1 MDANA
6 NRPFVMTCDEVKTPV
21 EDTEAVHPNTQEAR
35 GDDAGEGEPTPTADE
50 YGKMPPPEPPAR
62 KHGDKLVRI
71 RRTFK
76 VVPEKVKEA
85 KNDEKVDSI
94 AKDEAD
100 VFYCKNITMCK
111 RNGKPFCGKG
121 DKCFTKNGVSHGFE
135 DFAMDEAVAMDAKKV
150 ATSFAD
156 CKAKNPMR
164 CPYHG
169 AAAMSDAFGKI
180 LAKHGLGDMKFS
192 IEPVPLTDDDTTYHL
207 EFDCPAELADTV
219 GHDVLKE
226 FGKLPAIDLDPDDD
240 ESGAISEK
248 SKTGWVSDFQT
259 DFFDKECAEPS
270 VDACPPD
277 VEKAA
282 IEEATGEKTIGD
294 PDEDVKKDE
303 PPKKDANQPSETEQ
317 PKDEGGEKT
326 NEQPPQKKNEK
337 KPDDDGPYALPEWLE
352 KYGENLLKD
361 YDLPNTKENMDALEK
376 IHEKLLNDGDIY
388 YDGTNFLYKNNK
400 QGMAK
405 YDAAMKE
412 LAASQQSKTSESKKP
427 ITPEEAEPAPLDKD
441 EGLKS
446 SEKAKNKTAELQQE
460 FGTLESPTP
469 KHIQKMAELE
479 TLADQIAAAEDFLS
493 ETEGIAKKM
502 EDAAAKNPL
511 MAPLAQMAKT
521 NLTNAKTAL
530 GDAQVKFS
538 DAVNDVKD
546 MNAAAKKEAAKKAIA
561 YGKEQLGEMI
571 EMFAN
576 YLEKNGHNGE
586 ESADE
591 FISKEAL
598 KVTANATTVDSDAM
612 EAAAAESGFE
622 AAKNRAVN
630 AFKGVED
637 AVQHWNDAVK
647 KGKTTMDKKTAGS
660 HMDSINSAFVT
671 LMSSCAKVIAKTQV
685 AKEAYEAAVK
695 AKKDAAAKAQKAAA
709 AKAAPKSKKE
719 QTAAMIEKM
728 KKQLES
734 MGNDFNKTV
743 MEKKLKFFQQMYDKM
758 A

>member
-50 YGKMPPPEPPAR
+50 YGKMPPPEPPVR

-94 AKDEAD
+94 AK
-100 VFYCKNITMCK
+100 
-111 RNGKPFCGKG
+111 
-121 DKCFTKNGVSHGFE
+121 
-135 DFAMDEAVAMDAKKV
+135 DEAVAMDAKKV

-240 ESGAISEK
+240 KSGAISEK

-259 DFFDKECAEPS
+259 DFFDKSCSEPS

-277 VEKAA
+277 VEKEA

-303 PPKKDANQPSETEQ
+303 PPKKDNNGGGPGEENPPTE
-317 PKDEGGEKT
+317 EE
-326 NEQPPQKKNEK
+326 QKKTEPTSKEPNAFNE
-337 KPDDDGPYALPEWLE
+337 W
-352 KYGENLLKD
+352 LLKD
-361 YDLPNTKENMDALEK
+361 VEGKLNAYGIPNTQENKKALENVLD
-376 IHEKLLNDGDIY
+376 KLLKDGDILFNSE
-388 YDGTNFLYKNNK
+388 GNPEHGKNGQKGFLKLDK
-400 QGMAK
+400 
-405 YDAAMKE
+405 AMKE
-412 LAASQQSKTSESKKP
+412 LAASQQQPKPAESKKP
-427 ITPEEAEPAPLDKD
+427 ISPEEAEPAPLDKD

-446 SEKAKNKTAELQQE
+446 SEKAKNKVAELQQE
-460 FGTLESPTP
+460 FGTFESPTP
-469 KHIQKMAELE
+469 EHIQKMAELE
-479 TLADQIAAAEDFLS
+479 TLADQIAAAEDFVE
-493 ETEGIAKKM
+493 ETKQVLLKM
-502 EDAAAKNPL
+502 NKAVASNPI
-511 MAPLAQMAKT
+511 MAPLAQMANT
-521 NLTNAKTAL
+521 NLTNAQTAL
-530 GDAQVKFS
+530 GEAQVKFS
-538 DAVNDVKD
+538 DAVNDAKD
-546 MNAAAKKEAAKKAIA
+546 MNKAAKKDAVEKAIA
-561 YGKEQLGEMI
+561 YGKEQLSEMI

-576 YLEKNGHNGE
+576 YLEKNGHSGE

-591 FISKEAL
+591 FLAIESKKAFGD
-598 KVTANATTVDSDAM
+598 VVDKDVYDQI
-612 EAAAAESGFE
+612 EGETGWNT
-622 AAKNRAVN
+622 AKNRAVN

-660 HMDSINSAFVT
+660 HMDAINSAFVT
-671 LMSSCAKVIAKTQV
+671 LMSSCAKVISKTQT
-685 AKEAYEAAVK
+685 AKEAYDAAVK
-695 AKKDAAAKAQKAAA
+695 AKADAAAKAQKAAA
-709 AKAAPKSKKE
+709 AKPTISKKE
-719 QTAAMIEKM
+719 KATQILAKM
-728 KKQLES
+728 KKQLDGVSDE
-734 MGNDFNKTV
+734 F
-743 MEKKLKFFQQMYDKM
+743 EKKVLEKQIKLYQKKLDKM

>member
-6 NRPFVMTCDEVKTPV
+6 NCPFVMTCDEVKTPV
-21 EDTEAVHPNTQEAR
+21 EDTEAVHPNTQEVR

-50 YGKMPPPEPPAR
+50 YGKMPPPEPPVR

-94 AKDEAD
+94 AKDEA
-100 VFYCKNITMCK
+100 
-111 RNGKPFCGKG
+111 
-121 DKCFTKNGVSHGFE
+121 
-135 DFAMDEAVAMDAKKV
+135 VAMDAKKV

-169 AAAMSDAFGKI
+169 TAAMTDAFGKI

-192 IEPVPLTDDDTTYHL
+192 IEPVPLADDDTTYHL

-240 ESGAISEK
+240 KSGAISEK

-259 DFFDKECAEPS
+259 DFFDKSCSEPS

-277 VEKAA
+277 VEKEA

-294 PDEDVKKDE
+294 PDEDVKKEE

-326 NEQPPQKKNEK
+326 IGEPDE
-337 KPDDDGPYALPEWLE
+337 DDDGEGESDPSKIKEGFTDWWELANGKGSKIFKN
-352 KYGENLLKD
+352 KYGLE
-361 YDLPNTKENMDALEK
+361 DLSDEDSDALENDLTDYFVK
-376 IHEKLLNDGDIY
+376 SGSLDYDDEGDPIFKDEESLNQIIDE
-388 YDGTNFLYKNNK
+388 YKK
-400 QGMAK
+400 KVA
-405 YDAAMKE
+405 E
-412 LAASQQSKTSESKKP
+412 QQSKKP
-427 ITPEEAEPAPLDKD
+427 ISPEEAEPAPLDKD

-446 SEKAKNKTAELQQE
+446 SEKAKNKVAELQQE
-460 FGTLESPTP
+460 FGTFESPTP
-469 KHIQKMAELE
+469 EHIQKMAELE

-511 MAPLAQMAKT
+511 MAPLAQMANT
-521 NLTNAKTAL
+521 NLTNAQTAL

-538 DAVNDVKD
+538 DAVNDAKD
-546 MNAAAKKEAAKKAIA
+546 MNKAAKKDAAEKAIA
-561 YGKEQLGEMI
+561 YGKEQLSEMI

-576 YLEKNGHNGE
+576 YLEKNGHSGE
-586 ESADE
+586 ESAYE
-591 FISKEAL
+591 FISKESL
-598 KVTANATTVDSDAM
+598 KVGPNDSSADLEAMDAAAM
-612 EAAAAESGFE
+612 ESGWE

-637 AVQHWNDAVK
+637 AVQHWNDALK
-647 KGKTTMDKKTAGS
+647 KGKTTMDKKTATS
-660 HMDSINSAFVT
+660 HMEAINNAFVT

-685 AKEAYEAAVK
+685 AKEVYDAAVK

-709 AKAAPKSKKE
+709 AKPTISKKE
-719 QTAAMIEKM
+719 KATQILAKM
-728 KKQLES
+728 KKQLDGVSDE
-734 MGNDFNKTV
+734 F
-743 MEKKLKFFQQMYDKM
+743 EKKVLEKQIKLYQKKLDKM

>member
-50 YGKMPPPEPPAR
+50 YGKMPPPEPPVR

-71 RRTFK
+71 HREFK
-76 VVPEKVKEA
+76 VIPEKVEDRQTDA
-85 KNDEKVDSI
+85 L
-94 AKDEAD
+94 AKDEA
-100 VFYCKNITMCK
+100 I
-111 RNGKPFCGKG
+111 
-121 DKCFTKNGVSHGFE
+121 
-135 DFAMDEAVAMDAKKV
+135 AMDAKKV
-150 ATSFAD
+150 ATDFKD

-192 IEPVPLTDDDTTYHL
+192 IEPSPQADDDTTYRL
-207 EFDCPAELADTV
+207 DFDCPAELVDTV

-226 FGKLPAIDLDPDDD
+226 FGSLKGIDLDPDDD
-240 ESGAISEK
+240 SSGAIVDKTK
-248 SKTGWVSDFQT
+248 SGLESYFMT

-294 PDEDVKKDE
+294 PDEDAKNDE
-303 PPKKDANQPSETEQ
+303 PPKSEEEGG
-317 PKDEGGEKT
+317 KKGNEGGENEPPKKEANKPT
-326 NEQPPQKKNEK
+326 GKEKKNKGGLLDPVSQADLNDWIEKWGNAQLQHYGIEETPDNLKALADITAKEIADGKAAFIDAKNSEGKALKFHDWKDDSAWKEKVKALKPAGGEQP
-337 KPDDDGPYALPEWLE
+337 
-352 KYGENLLKD
+352 
-361 YDLPNTKENMDALEK
+361 
-376 IHEKLLNDGDIY
+376 
-388 YDGTNFLYKNNK
+388 
-400 QGMAK
+400 
-405 YDAAMKE
+405 
-412 LAASQQSKTSESKKP
+412 KKP

-460 FGTLESPTP
+460 FGTFESPTP
-469 KHIQKMAELE
+469 EHIQKMAELE

-521 NLTNAKTAL
+521 NLTNAQTAL

-546 MNAAAKKEAAKKAIA
+546 MNKAAKTEAAKKAIA

-571 EMFAN
+571 GMFAN
-576 YLEKNGHNGE
+576 YLEKNGHKGDE
-586 ESADE
+586 TADE
-591 FISKEAL
+591 FLAIESKKAFGD
-598 KVTANATTVDSDAM
+598 VVDKDVYDQI
-612 EAAAAESGFE
+612 EGETGWNT
-622 AAKNRAVN
+622 AKNRAVN

-671 LMSSCAKVIAKTQV
+671 LMSSCAKVISKTQT
-685 AKEAYEAAVK
+685 AKEAYDAAVK
-695 AKKDAAAKAQKAAA
+695 AKADAAAKAEKTA
-709 AKAAPKSKKE
+709 AKAKQSAPKSKKE

>member
-21 EDTEAVHPNTQEAR
+21 EDTEVVHPNTQEAR

-94 AKDEAD
+94 AK
-100 VFYCKNITMCK
+100 
-111 RNGKPFCGKG
+111 
-121 DKCFTKNGVSHGFE
+121 
-135 DFAMDEAVAMDAKKV
+135 DEAVAMDAKKV

-207 EFDCPAELADTV
+207 EFDCPAELVDTV

-226 FGKLPAIDLDPDDD
+226 FGKLPAIDLDPDNDD
-240 ESGAISEK
+240 SGAISEK
-248 SKTGWVSDFQT
+248 SKTVWVSDFQT

-282 IEEATGEKTIGD
+282 IDEATGEKTIGD
-294 PDEDVKKDE
+294 PDED
-303 PPKKDANQPSETEQ
+303 
-317 PKDEGGEKT
+317 
-326 NEQPPQKKNEK
+326 
-337 KPDDDGPYALPEWLE
+337 DDGEGESDPSKIKEGFTDWWELANGKGSKIFKN
-352 KYGENLLKD
+352 KYGLE
-361 YDLPNTKENMDALEK
+361 DLSDEDSDALENDLTDYFVK
-376 IHEKLLNDGDIY
+376 SGSLDYDDEGDPIFKDEESLNQIIDE
-388 YDGTNFLYKNNK
+388 YKK
-400 QGMAK
+400 KVA
-405 YDAAMKE
+405 E
-412 LAASQQSKTSESKKP
+412 QQPKKP

-460 FGTLESPTP
+460 FGTFESPTP
-469 KHIQKMAELE
+469 EHIQKMAELE

-521 NLTNAKTAL
+521 NLTNAQTAL

-561 YGKEQLGEMI
+561 YGKAQLGEMI

-586 ESADE
+586 ETADE
-591 FISKEAL
+591 FLAIESKKAFGD
-598 KVTANATTVDSDAM
+598 VVDKDVYDQI
-612 EAAAAESGFE
+612 EGETGWNT
-622 AAKNRAVN
+622 AKNRAVN

-647 KGKTTMDKKTAGS
+647 KGKTTMNKKTAGS
-660 HMDSINSAFVT
+660 HMDAINSAFVT
-671 LMSSCAKVIAKTQV
+671 LMSSCAKVIAKTPV
-685 AKEAYEAAVK
+685 AKEAYDAAVK
-695 AKKDAAAKAQKAAA
+695 AKADAAAKAQKAAA

>member
-94 AKDEAD
+94 AK
-100 VFYCKNITMCK
+100 
-111 RNGKPFCGKG
+111 
-121 DKCFTKNGVSHGFE
+121 
-135 DFAMDEAVAMDAKKV
+135 DEAVAMDAKKV

-326 NEQPPQKKNEK
+326 IGEPDE
-337 KPDDDGPYALPEWLE
+337 DDDGEGESDPSKIKEGFTDWWELANGKGSKIFKN
-352 KYGENLLKD
+352 KYGLE
-361 YDLPNTKENMDALEK
+361 DLSDEDSDALENDLTDYFVK
-376 IHEKLLNDGDIY
+376 SGSLDYDDEGDPIFKDEESLNQIIDE
-388 YDGTNFLYKNNK
+388 YKK
-400 QGMAK
+400 KVDEPQP
-405 YDAAMKE
+405 
-412 LAASQQSKTSESKKP
+412 KKP

-460 FGTLESPTP
+460 FGTFESPTP
-469 KHIQKMAELE
+469 EHIQKMAELE

-502 EDAAAKNPL
+502 EEAAAKNPL

-521 NLTNAKTAL
+521 NLTNAQTAL

-561 YGKEQLGEMI
+561 YGKAQLGEMI

-586 ESADE
+586 ETADE
-591 FISKEAL
+591 FLAIESKKAFGD
-598 KVTANATTVDSDAM
+598 VVDKDVYDQI
-612 EAAAAESGFE
+612 EGETGWNT
-622 AAKNRAVN
+622 AKNRAVN

-660 HMDSINSAFVT
+660 HMDAINSAFVT
-671 LMSSCAKVIAKTQV
+671 LMSSCAKVIAKTPV
-685 AKEAYEAAVK
+685 AKEAYDAAVK
-695 AKKDAAAKAQKAAA
+695 AKADAAAKAQKAAA